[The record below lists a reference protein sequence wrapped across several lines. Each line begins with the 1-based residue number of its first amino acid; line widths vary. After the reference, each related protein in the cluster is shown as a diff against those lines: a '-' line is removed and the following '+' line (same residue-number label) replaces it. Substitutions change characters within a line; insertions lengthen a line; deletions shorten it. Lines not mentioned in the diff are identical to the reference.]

1 MKKGNSPLINGVIL
15 AAVTVYL
22 IWYFSSHS
30 MWNVATV
37 FVLILIAALAVGQV
51 LIYLFFFRDQKKG
64 KKEK

>member
-15 AAVTVYL
+15 AVVAAYL
-22 IWYFSSHS
+22 IWYFSAHS
-30 MWNVATV
+30 LWNIATV

-64 KKEK
+64 KKQK

>member
-15 AAVTVYL
+15 AAVTAYL
-22 IWYFSSHS
+22 IWYFSAHS
-30 MWNVATV
+30 LWNIATV

-51 LIYLFFFRDQKKG
+51 LIHLFFFRDQKKG